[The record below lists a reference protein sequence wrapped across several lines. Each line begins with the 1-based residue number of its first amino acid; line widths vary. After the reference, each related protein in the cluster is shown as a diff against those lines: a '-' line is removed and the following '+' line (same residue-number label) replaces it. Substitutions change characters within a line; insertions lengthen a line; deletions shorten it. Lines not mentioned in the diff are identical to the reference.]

1 MTTII
6 RINLIIIVVLM
17 GATLT
22 LQLKSLKIQKQ
33 MYIINKCQD
42 LGYETGWYLKGEE
55 VCYKTPVK

>member
-1 MTTII
+1 M
-6 RINLIIIVVLM
+6 RINLIIITVLM

-55 VCYKTPVK
+55 VCYKVPKKINR